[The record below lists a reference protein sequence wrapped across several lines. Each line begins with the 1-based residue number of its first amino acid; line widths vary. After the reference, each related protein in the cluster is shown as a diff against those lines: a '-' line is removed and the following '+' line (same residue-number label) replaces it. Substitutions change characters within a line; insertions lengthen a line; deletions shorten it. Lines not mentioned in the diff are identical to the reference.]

1 MSADIIR
8 FPVEQRGLGKAELGA
23 ILREAVPLPTRDAEL
38 AMLVAIA
45 DHLVGSFD
53 DDLCDSFLVRIA
65 EWEAENRRG

>member
-8 FPVEQRGLGKAELGA
+8 FPVEKRGIGKDQLGA
-23 ILREAVPLPTRDAEL
+23 LLREAVPLPARDAEL

-53 DDLCDSFLVRIA
+53 DDLCDSFLSRIA
-65 EWEAENRRG
+65 EWEAENRRS